1 MISLLLIVLNLVRQ
15 ERVHTPYKCSE
26 MNIKWNNPL
35 VNFHVETFLV
45 CHNDVFHALYTTI
58 VICVIYIFKW
68 KKHNMPLTSISLAFS
83 CQENAIFPWL
93 PNKTAK
99 KVLNL
104 LGVLDNPAKKMLVFL
119 GGHHRLPRNIES
131 LAVN

>member
-1 MISLLLIVLNLVRQ
+1 MCYIYLN
-15 ERVHTPYKCSE
+15 
-26 MNIKWNNPL
+26 
-35 VNFHVETFLV
+35 
-45 CHNDVFHALYTTI
+45 D
-58 VICVIYIFKW
+58 
-68 KKHNMPLTSISLAFS
+68 KKHNMPLTSISLAVS
-83 CQENAIFPWL
+83 CQENATFPWL

-104 LGVLDNPAKKMLVFL
+104 LGVLDNPAKEILVFL